1 MRLQAPQLLR
11 NCTFG
16 YDYQWRGLNVWIA
29 GKTDAS
35 EPGADPV
42 AEQRP
47 MAEILS
53 QMAVNTA
60 VLGFPYAGKGI
71 GPGEGAGVA
80 LISRYGKGLVCTDN
94 LANSCITSGVRI
106 DRFEQP
112 RQAPAPPLEKNK
124 TYIALVLSDGDNQN
138 CWMGFFRR
146 YFEHPSFGTFPL
158 GFGMG
163 PPIRELMPAVAQWY
177 FEHAKPTTEFIADVS
192 GVAYL
197 QPDRYAEAYVDRD
210 QVYAGYMDWTDK
222 LMSASAWRPLP
233 R

>member
-1 MRLQAPQLLR
+1 MRYHELCKGAVVPDAKLYRGDLLAANVAACEDLIVATPELAARLNLPVRIDLRGRFSTYAEGLRWLWNTYKDRMSRHLCDFKHPKLLR

-16 YDYQWRGLNVWIA
+16 YDYQWRGLMFWIA

-42 AEQRP
+42 AEQRL

-138 CWMGFFRR
+138 CWMGFFR
-146 YFEHPSFGTFPL
+146 
-158 GFGMG
+158 
-163 PPIRELMPAVAQWY
+163 AV
-177 FEHAKPTTEFIADVS
+177 
-192 GVAYL
+192 L
-197 QPDRYAEAYVDRD
+197 
-210 QVYAGYMDWTDK
+210 
-222 LMSASAWRPLP
+222 
-233 R
+233 